1 MQHLPG
7 VNEYSWDRKTYGI
20 EDVFLQKKKKKKK
33 QQQLDWLAFID
44 SF

>member
-20 EDVFLQKKKKKKK
+20 EDAFLPKKKKKEEAAAR
-33 QQQLDWLAFID
+33 LTCF
-44 SF
+44 

>member
-20 EDVFLQKKKKKKK
+20 EDVFLQKKKKKK
-33 QQQLDWLAFID
+33 QQLD
-44 SF
+44 

>member
-33 QQQLDWLAFID
+33 KQQLDWLAFID